1 MSHQTAV
8 QFLATSRRAS
18 IPLIKQWGTQKP
30 TPLSLQSF
38 LDFGESI
45 ILHTLLVTRISI
57 YVLQSF
63 RSCTLAN

>member
-45 ILHTLLVTRISI
+45 ILLVTRISI